1 MTCPA
6 AQTPLYV
13 RPLSLRSGIK
23 GLGRGTG
30 TCADVNALICRYLFG
45 LTGETALSR
54 PYIRGEALRFRSL
67 RLSVRTPPFH
77 GGESGSIPLGSAK
90 HLNGLAPCP
99 AIAVFAIATPR
110 SKRGC
115 CAKVSARSEIRNPSG
130 YSLTVQQGSRSLR
143 TGARDRWCTMRDEFA
158 SKSFLAVTVAG
169 FVLLCSGLV
178 AFAFN

>member
-13 RPLSLRSGIK
+13 RPLSPGSGIK
-23 GLGRGTG
+23 GQGRSTG
-30 TCADVNALICRYLFG
+30 AFAVIDALICRYLFA
-45 LTGETALSR
+45 LTGETAMPR
-54 PYIRGEALRFRSL
+54 PYGRGGALRFRSL

-90 HLNGLAPCP
+90 YFNGLAPSP
-99 AIAVFAIATPR
+99 QLMSQISPRRAVR
-110 SKRGC
+110 LVC
-115 CAKVSARSEIRNPSG
+115 CAKVSARGEIRNPRG
-130 YSLTVQQGSRSLR
+130 YSLTVQQRSRSLPA
-143 TGARDRWCTMRDEFA
+143 GAHDRWCTMRDEFA
-158 SKSFLAVTVAG
+158 SRSFLAVTVAG